1 MLETNDCVLNPL
13 DPAYHANPYPFMAQQ
28 LEQASVHWNPV
39 FQAWGVCAYDDVKT
53 ALSLAH
59 TSANRVE
66 SIFARLEQ
74 AAIDAAAPTRALLK
88 RWALFAD
95 GADHKNLRS
104 LMNEAFAPRII
115 KNLRPS
121 IERLVTKLIANVKEK
136 LEAGKTVDIVHE
148 IAVPLPAIVI
158 GEILGIP
165 NERIDWL
172 KQLSVDIAGI
182 FNLSSRPDPIFAE
195 RGQAALL
202 ELCEFLQ
209 QRITE
214 KKAQPQDDLMS
225 VVVDEKMGMSEA
237 DMLGTL
243 SLMLLAGHETTT
255 NVIANGVLNL
265 MRHPSAY
272 AQLRADRSLIPSA
285 IEEMLRFESPV
296 QISSRV
302 LTEDT
307 EIGGQALAAH
317 QRIILFLGAANR
329 DPAVFEH
336 PDVFDIARTDNRH
349 IAFGHGKHFC
359 VGAGLARLEAECFF
373 NEFLTALPA
382 LSTDLSA
389 VQWRPDVS
397 LRGLKTL
404 PVQLA

>member
-1 MLETNDCVLNPL
+1 MLDTNDCVLNPL
-13 DPAYHANPYPFMAQQ
+13 DPAYHADPYPFMAQQ

-39 FQAWGVCAYDDVKT
+39 FQAWGICAYEDVKT

-95 GADHKNLRS
+95 GADHKNLRAV
-104 LMNEAFAPRII
+104 MNEAFAPRII

-121 IERLVTKLIANVKEK
+121 IERLVAKLITDIKAK
-136 LEAGKTVDIVHE
+136 LAAGEQVDIVHD

-182 FNLSSRPDPIFAE
+182 FNLSSRPDPVFAE

-202 ELCEFLQ
+202 ELCAFLQ
-209 QRITE
+209 QRIAE
-214 KKAQPQDDLMS
+214 KQAQPQDDLMS
-225 VVVDEKMGMSEA
+225 VVVDEQMGMSEE

-265 MRHPSAY
+265 MRHPQAY
-272 AQLRADRSLIPSA
+272 AQLRADQTLIPSA
-285 IEEMLRFESPV
+285 IEEMLRYESPV

-302 LTEDT
+302 LTRDT
-307 EIGGQALAAH
+307 EIGGQTLAAN

-329 DPAVFEH
+329 DPALCTD
-336 PDVFDIARTDNRH
+336 PNTFDITRTDNRH
-349 IAFGHGKHFC
+349 LAFGHGKHFC

-373 NEFLTALPA
+373 TEYLTALPE
-382 LSTDLSA
+382 LSTDLEA

-397 LRGLKTL
+397 LRGLQSL
-404 PVQLA
+404 LVRPV